1 MKKILILAVVGL
13 FIISCGGNEESTM
26 TVSGKVKGLKKGM
39 LYLQKIPDSTLVTID
54 SVEIADDESFT
65 FTTELESP
73 EIYYLYLNKDDNNEI
88 NDRIIFFGEPG
99 IITINTSWNTFD
111 LNAKIEGSETHK
123 RLEEYQDMMS
133 KFNSKSL
140 DYLQA
145 IFDPKIKNDS
155 VAMDSIQKL
164 KDLNTLGEY
173 RYAINFALFNKNSC
187 IAPYIALKE
196 VPNANIKFLDS
207 INNSLAPDVANSKY
221 GKALNDYLEKLKTK

>member
-13 FIISCGGNEESTM
+13 FIISCGGNAENTM

-39 LYLQKIPDSTLVTID
+39 LYLQKIPDSTLVTVD

-155 VAMDSIQKL
+155 VAVDSIQKL

-207 INNSLAPDVANSKY
+207 INNSLAPEVANSKY
-221 GKALNDYLEKLKTK
+221 GKALNDYLEELKTK